1 VHFQSFFTMARLP
14 PGISCDQFYVYLQ
27 SGYDYSFK
35 YGVMYHL
42 SQLPRDDELAKLL
55 RPNHFNDNEVAY
67 YLSNGYYYSFP
78 QRAWVVGLF
87 ADPLLK
93 ARVWQ
98 QAAATHQTL
107 LNLQTK
113 SFEVRKHAAILHA
126 MSMGVEPR
134 KLCPR
139 VATSVTSMHGA
150 RKEPLRRV
158 NGNKHKHQG
167 PEMKGKIRS
176 LPPKAALDKGYWNT
190 VLK

>member
-1 VHFQSFFTMARLP
+1 MARLP

-42 SQLPRDDELAKLL
+42 TQLPSDDQMAKLL
-55 RPNHFNDNEVAY
+55 RPKHFNDNEVAY
-67 YLSNGYYYSFP
+67 YLSNGYYYNFG
-78 QRAWVVGLF
+78 QRAWVIALF
-87 ADPLLK
+87 SDPLLK
-93 ARVWQ
+93 ARIWQ

-107 LNLQTK
+107 LNLQNK
-113 SFEVRKHAAILHA
+113 SKEVRKHAAILHA

-134 KLCPR
+134 TLCPS
-139 VATSVTSMHGA
+139 VPTSIRSMHGA

-158 NGNKHKHQG
+158 NGNKHKQQG
-167 PEMKGKIRS
+167 SEMKEKVRS
-176 LPPKAALDKGYWNT
+176 LPPKAALDKAYWDM